1 MEILE
6 SMNIPY
12 SLNHK
17 KSNRIKLEV
26 NESGLLISGNI
37 NNYNIIEEFINK
49 KKYWIKQNWKKYEL
63 TFGKY
68 IYLGKEKDSLKL
80 LDKSDLKKFYF
91 EETKR
96 IVNGLVEIYNENNK
110 FDIKNIRIKNQKTR
124 WGSCSSI
131 GNLNFNWKLS
141 MAPYEVIE
149 YVVIHEL
156 CHRLEMNHSKKF
168 WNHVEKLCPKY
179 KIHSKWLSEN
189 HFRLNL
195 I

>member
-1 MEILE
+1 MEILDD
-6 SMNIPY
+6 MNIPY
-12 SLNHK
+12 SLNYK

-26 NESGLLISGNI
+26 NENGLLISGNI
-37 NNYNIIEEFINK
+37 KNNKIIEEFISK
-49 KKYWIKQNWKKYEL
+49 KKYWIKNNWKKYEL

-68 IYLGKEKDSLKL
+68 LYLGKDDESLNS
-80 LDKSDLKKFYF
+80 LDKEKLKNFYYN
-91 EETKR
+91 ETKR

-110 FDIKNIRIKNQKTR
+110 YNIKNIRIKNQKTR

-156 CHRLEMNHSKKF
+156 CHRLEMNHSNKF
-168 WNHVEKLCPKY
+168 WRHVKELCPNY
-179 KIHSKWLSEN
+179 KQHSKWLSDN